1 MTFKASW
8 KRLSLATAA
17 LLVLVSTLSVQ
28 PTRAAVPA
36 LDMIRVAM
44 FLQLP
49 GKYESM
55 TAAATFQSAG
65 GIKIGTREPS
75 GIKEWFNVEA
85 NRSVRFAV
93 DDYKVKLVETAN
105 FANAWAI
112 YQHVQSLRGMGY
124 ITSVPKN
131 GGTQYQV
138 FEGTYAS
145 AQESATALGRWN
157 ADAKLTSLL
166 GGYKPSQHG
175 PLRLESPALESKAAA
190 QAIAASFGGAGLDAY
205 VAVRAGEKG
214 AVYSVMVG
222 GASTADELKNLQ
234 TAAMKAP
241 NGASLKP
248 MDTASPYMLI
258 RADHSVS
265 GKSDSALELYAFP
278 ASEIK
283 VWAAPGGAQ
292 PIGLTERSNRTYR
305 GSFELSAF
313 NGKLTVINELP
324 FEQYLY
330 SVVAVEMYTSWPIEA
345 LKAQAVAAR
354 SYALNKGFGFQIA
367 HVVDTTLSQAY
378 YGTGVEKPSSTEAV
392 EATKGEVALYN
403 GKVIEAVFS
412 SNGGGKTSD
421 ARDVWKNEI
430 PYLQSV
436 SSPDASAET
445 GLQSWHR
452 IVLPSGQVGYIREDL
467 VKDTGQKTAAG
478 SRILELTTDGTNIR
492 RHPVI
497 QDSIPVVAQLQKGA
511 RVIEL
516 EQVIQSNPMSW
527 TRGPFTGDELLTTIN
542 ARVNPKLTGTVTS
555 VEVSARGIS
564 GRAIEMTVNGTKLTL
579 SSPDSIRSTFGVGES
594 LPSTL
599 FNVEET
605 GKVVIQGA
613 GGAQSTKTES
623 SRQVYVIGADGKS
636 TSYGQDYMYVLDGDG
651 DIRAA
656 TKNPGFS
663 FTGTGFGHGVGMSQY
678 GALSLAQQGYDY
690 QYILKYYYKGI
701 TIAKE

>member
-8 KRLSLATAA
+8 KRLSLSIAA

-28 PTRAAVPA
+28 PSRAAVPA
-36 LDMIRVAM
+36 LDTIRVAM

-49 GKYESM
+49 GKYESL
-55 TAAATFQSAG
+55 TAAATLQSAG
-65 GIKIGTREPS
+65 GIKIGTRGPAGTS
-75 GIKEWFNVEA
+75 EWFTVEA

-93 DDYKVKLVETAN
+93 DDYKVKLIETAN
-105 FANAWAI
+105 FANAWSV
-112 YQHVQSLRGMGY
+112 YQHVQSARGMGY
-124 ITSVPKN
+124 ISSVSKN
-131 GGTQYQV
+131 GGTLYQV
-138 FEGTYAS
+138 FEGTYGS
-145 AQESATALGRWN
+145 AQESAAALGRWN
-157 ADAKLTSLL
+157 ADAKLTGLL
-166 GGYKPSQHG
+166 GGFKPAQHG

-190 QAIAASFGGAGLDAY
+190 QTLAASIGGAGLDAY
-205 VAVRAGEKG
+205 VAVRAGAKG

-222 GASTADELKNLQ
+222 GASTADELKTLQ
-234 TAAMKAP
+234 AAAAKAP
-241 NGASLKP
+241 SGASLKP
-248 MDTASPYMLI
+248 ADTASPYLLI
-258 RADHSVS
+258 RADHGVS
-265 GKSDSALELYAFP
+265 GKADSALELYAFP
-278 ASEIK
+278 AGDMK

-313 NGKLTVINELP
+313 NGKLAVINELP

-378 YGTGVEKPSSTEAV
+378 YGTGVEKSSSTEAV

-403 GKVIEAVFS
+403 GKVIETVYS
-412 SNGGGKTSD
+412 SNGGGMTAD

-436 SSPDASAET
+436 PSPDSSAEA
-445 GLQSWHR
+445 GLQSWYR
-452 IVLPSGQVGYIREDL
+452 VVLPSGLVGYVREDL

-478 SRILELTTDGTNIR
+478 SRILEMTTDGTNIR
-492 RHPVI
+492 RHPAI
-497 QDSIPVVAQLQKGA
+497 QDAIPVIAQVQRGS

-516 EQVIQSNPMSW
+516 EKVIQSNPMNW
-527 TRGPFTGDELLTTIN
+527 VRGPFTGDELLKAIN

-564 GRAIEMTVNGTKLTL
+564 GRATEMSVNGTKVVL

-605 GKVVIQGA
+605 GKVVVQGA
-613 GGAQSTKTES
+613 GGAQSTKTDGQ
-623 SRQVYVIGADGKS
+623 RPLYVMGADGKS
-636 TSYGQDYMYVLDGDG
+636 TSYTQNYMYVLDGDG

-656 TKNPGFS
+656 TKDPAFS
-663 FTGTGFGHGVGMSQY
+663 FAGTGFGHGVGMSQY

>member
-8 KRLSLATAA
+8 KRLSLATVA

-36 LDMIRVAM
+36 LDTIRVAM

-65 GIKIGTREPS
+65 GIRIGSREPT
-75 GIKEWFNVEA
+75 GFQEWFAVEA
-85 NRSVRFAV
+85 GRSVRFAV
-93 DDYKVKLVETAN
+93 DDYKVKLIETAN
-105 FANAWAI
+105 FANAWAVYLHI
-112 YQHVQSLRGMGY
+112 QSVRGMGY

-138 FEGTYAS
+138 YEGTYAS
-145 AQESATALGRWN
+145 AQESAAALGRWN
-157 ADAKLTSLL
+157 ADAKLRGLL
-166 GGYKPSQHG
+166 GGYKPVQHG

-190 QAIAASFGGAGLDAY
+190 QSLAASFGGAGLDAY
-205 VAVRAGEKG
+205 VAARAGAKG
-214 AVYSVMVG
+214 AVYSVLVG
-222 GASTADELKNLQ
+222 GASTADELKSLQ
-234 TAAMKAP
+234 AEAVKAP
-241 NGASLKP
+241 SGASLKP
-248 MDTASPYMLI
+248 MDTSSPYMLI
-258 RADHSVS
+258 RADHSIS
-265 GKSDSALELYAFP
+265 GKPDSALELYAFP
-278 ASEIK
+278 ASDMK
-283 VWAAPGGAQ
+283 VWAAPAGAQ

-313 NGKLTVINELP
+313 NGKLAVINELP

-330 SVVAVEMYTSWPIEA
+330 SVVAAEMYTSWPIEA

-367 HVVDTTLSQAY
+367 HVVDTTQSQAY

-412 SNGGGKTSD
+412 SNGGGMTAD

-436 SSPDASAET
+436 SSPDASAEA

-452 IVLPSGQVGYIREDL
+452 VVLPSGKVGYIREDL

-497 QDSIPVVAQLQKGA
+497 QDSIPVVAQLQSGA
-511 RVIEL
+511 KVIEL
-516 EQVIQSNPMSW
+516 EQVLQSNSMNW
-527 TRGPFTGDELLTTIN
+527 IRGPFTGEELLTVIN
-542 ARVNPKLTGTVTS
+542 SRMNPKLTGSVTS
-555 VEVSARGIS
+555 VEVSARGVS
-564 GRAIEMTVNGTKLTL
+564 GRAIEMTVNGTPIAL
-579 SSPDSIRSTFGVGES
+579 SSPDSIRSAFGVGES

-613 GGAQSTKTES
+613 GGAQSTKSDS
-623 SRQVYVIGADGKS
+623 SKQVYVMGADGKS
-636 TSYGQDYMYVLDGDG
+636 TSYSQDYMYVLDGDG

-656 TKNPGFS
+656 TKNPAFS
-663 FTGTGFGHGVGMSQY
+663 FNGTGFGHGVGMSQY